1 MKVTLLTCAQSND
14 ILQNLTNRN
23 WSNFKVAYRI
33 SKLAKEVNEQKE
45 FCAKE
50 EGKILKKYFETDA
63 AGELVLNETKTQF
76 IPKGKTDEEKQKN
89 ILELNKEMA
98 KLHEMEVELNSITKP
113 ITLSESDLATITNP
127 KEISVLE
134 TFFNFDLDDE
144 EEPQSPAAN

>member
-63 AGELVLNETKTQF
+63 AGELMLNESKTQF

-144 EEPQSPAAN
+144 DVPQSPAAN

>member
-63 AGELVLNETKTQF
+63 AGELMLNESKTQF

-134 TFFNFDLDDE
+134 TFFNFDLYDE
-144 EEPQSPAAN
+144 DVPQSPAAN